1 MVLRRE
7 KTGRTALVAAAQRGV
22 DEAWAHMAAT
32 SRAWAEGRNG
42 PAARGER
49 AQAQICFSFIFKFSI
64 SNFWITI
71 FKYDMNF
78 KSEIRF

>member
-1 MVLRRE
+1 MVPRRE

-42 PAARGER
+42 PAARGET
-49 AQAQICFSFIFKFSI
+49 AQAQICFSFFFFFYFVFLPKFSDL
-64 SNFWITI
+64 I
-71 FKYDMNF
+71 FEFKLDM
-78 KSEIRF
+78 